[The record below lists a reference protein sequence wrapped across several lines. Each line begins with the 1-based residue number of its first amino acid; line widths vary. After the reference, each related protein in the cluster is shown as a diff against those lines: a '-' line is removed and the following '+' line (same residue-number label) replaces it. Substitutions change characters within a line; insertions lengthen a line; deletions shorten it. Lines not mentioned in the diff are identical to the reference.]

1 MQRISQT
8 RLISHRNVGLF
19 RYWTLSNLP
28 LFMLALPMLWMLI
41 ESSVTTLHNAHRQSL
56 HGRSVPRTDES
67 NGSNDIPAAACDLPE
82 LVLPQLVL
90 AIAAAS
96 SFHVQIINRIA
107 SGYPM
112 WYMTI
117 ATWLMDQGTTK
128 HESLGQWAVQG
139 MVVYSLIQGTLFA
152 NFLPP
157 A

>member
-1 MQRISQT
+1 MSQT
-8 RLISHRNVGLF
+8 HLIFYRNVGLF

-28 LFMLALPMLWMLI
+28 LFMLALPMLWMLLG
-41 ESSVTTLHNAHRQSL
+41 SSGTTLHNAYRQSL
-56 HGRSVPRTDES
+56 HGRSVPHTSES
-67 NGSNDIPAAACDLPE
+67 NGSNDVPAAACDLPE
-82 LVLPQLVL
+82 LALPQLVL
-90 AIAAAS
+90 TIAAAS

-117 ATWLMDQGTTK
+117 ATWLMDQGTTRD
-128 HESLGQWAVQG
+128 SNLGQWAVRG
-139 MVVYSLIQGTLFA
+139 MIMYSLIQGTLFA

>member
-1 MQRISQT
+1 MSQT
-8 RLISHRNVGLF
+8 HLIFYRNVGLF

-28 LFMLALPMLWMLI
+28 LFMLAFPMLGMLLG
-41 ESSVTTLHNAHRQSL
+41 SSGTTLHNAYRQSL
-56 HGRSVPRTDES
+56 HGRSVPHTSES
-67 NGSNDIPAAACDLPE
+67 NGSNDVPAAACDLPE
-82 LVLPQLVL
+82 LALPQLVL
-90 AIAAAS
+90 AIAAAG

-117 ATWLMDQGTTK
+117 ATWLMDQRTARDWN
-128 HESLGQWAVQG
+128 LGQWAVRG
-139 MVVYSLIQGTLFA
+139 MIMYSLIQGTLFA